1 MEAVVVPPSRLG
13 LAMSRPVSINV
24 PHSLGKEGARRQI
37 AFGFT
42 NLSKQLTGG
51 VLGMIS
57 MQERWEGDRL
67 HFEGGALGQRIT
79 GRIDILAD
87 SIAIQVDLPDFLVG
101 MADQLIGNLKT
112 QAQKLL
118 AKRP

>member
-1 MEAVVVPPSRLG
+1 
-13 LAMSRPVSINV
+13 
-24 PHSLGKEGARRQI
+24 
-37 AFGFT
+37 
-42 NLSKQLTGG
+42 
-51 VLGMIS
+51 MIS

-67 HFEGGALGQRIT
+67 HFEGGALGQRIS

-101 MADQLIGNLKT
+101 MADTVLANVKT

-118 AKRP
+118 AKPK

>member
-1 MEAVVVPPSRLG
+1 MA
-13 LAMSRPVSINV
+13 RPVSISI
-24 PHSLGKEGARRQI
+24 PHTLGKEGAKRQI

-51 VLGMIS
+51 MLSMIS
-57 MQERWEGDRL
+57 MQERWDGDRL
-67 HFEGGALGQRIT
+67 HFEGGALGQRIS

-87 SIAIQVDLPDFLVG
+87 SIAIQVDLPDFLVS
-101 MADQLIGNLKT
+101 MADQVIGNLKT

-118 AKRP
+118 AKPR

>member
-1 MEAVVVPPSRLG
+1 MA
-13 LAMSRPVSINV
+13 RPVSISI

-37 AFGFT
+37 AMGFT
-42 NLSKQLTGG
+42 NLSKQFTGSM
-51 VLGMIS
+51 LGMIS

-67 HFEGGALGQRIT
+67 HFEGGALGQRIS

-101 MADQLIGNLKT
+101 MADTVLANVKT

-118 AKRP
+118 AKPK